1 MNTRNME
8 ATLQAFYY
16 LTIQLYVFSEVYASL
31 YKTRVL
37 QKLYGQLDDNMSE
50 SKSKHL
56 TSLSKYFKILQ
67 KNNFQNNGC
76 KLLQYSS

>member
-1 MNTRNME
+1 MVAVYNGINARNME

-37 QKLYGQLDDNMSE
+37 LELYRQLDDNMNE
-50 SKSKHL
+50 RK
-56 TSLSKYFKILQ
+56 
-67 KNNFQNNGC
+67 
-76 KLLQYSS
+76 